1 MGAQSGL
8 HLTPELLNQNLGGQ
22 DGVLSFPKVP
32 QVISGDQPSKTLC
45 EGRGSVYNLE
55 TWIQV
60 REEAERVREGHSN
73 GLGEP
78 ELENAPF

>member
-1 MGAQSGL
+1 M
-8 HLTPELLNQNLGGQ
+8 
-22 DGVLSFPKVP
+22 
-32 QVISGDQPSKTLC
+32 ISVDQPSETLC